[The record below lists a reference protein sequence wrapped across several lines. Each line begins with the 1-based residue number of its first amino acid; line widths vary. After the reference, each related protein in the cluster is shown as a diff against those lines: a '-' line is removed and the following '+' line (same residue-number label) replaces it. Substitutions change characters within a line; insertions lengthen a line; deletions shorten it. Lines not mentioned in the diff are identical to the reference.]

1 VAGPHEDLVI
11 EPATPQSRDMAA
23 PLEGI
28 RVVEVA
34 SYVAAPACGAL
45 LADLG
50 ADVIK
55 VEVPWGEI
63 YRHSLPR
70 FAGFDTEFAGAPH
83 FHMDNRGKRS
93 LVLDLALPQALE
105 TLAKVIDGADVVL
118 TNMLPERQAK
128 YGLDPETLLEKH
140 PHLIIARVS
149 GYGTEGEEANAPA
162 FDYSSYWARTG
173 LMDQLHEPDAPPAF
187 QRPGMGD
194 HSASLS
200 LTVGILAALR
210 TRDGDGKGQVIDV
223 SLQHTGFYIEGND
236 AAVTLVTGQS
246 PPRHDRREARN
257 PLWNHYPCGDGR
269 WLFLVMIESDR
280 YWRTFT
286 EAIGQPELAADERF
300 ASAVPRYQ
308 NSKELIQRLDEVFAT
323 RSLDEWTD
331 ALSGQRLIWA
341 PVRTVAEA
349 VADPQA
355 EANGSFPT
363 VAHPDWGEFRT
374 VAPPLRMG
382 GHDMPGTAPAPALG
396 ADTLAILTEAGV
408 DDETIALILAAA
420 G

>member
-1 VAGPHEDLVI
+1 
-11 EPATPQSRDMAA
+11 MAA

-28 RVVEVA
+28 RVVEIA
-34 SYVAAPACGAL
+34 NFVAAPACGAL

-70 FAGFDTEFAGAPH
+70 FAGFDSDFAGAPH

-93 LVLDLALPQALE
+93 LALDLALPQAVDV
-105 TLAKVIDGADVVL
+105 LAKVIDGVDVVL

-128 YGLDPETLLEKH
+128 YGLDPETLLAKH
-140 PHLIIARVS
+140 PRLIVARLS
-149 GYGTEGEEANAPA
+149 GYGPEGDEANAPA

-200 LTVGILAALR
+200 LAVGILSALR
-210 TRDGDGKGQVIDV
+210 TRERDGQGQVIDV
-223 SLQHTGFYIEGND
+223 SLQHIGFYIEGND
-236 AAVTLVTGQS
+236 AAVTLVTGES
-246 PPRHDRREARN
+246 PPRHDRRQARN
-257 PLWNHYPCGDGR
+257 PLWNHYRCGDGR

-280 YWRTFT
+280 YWKTFT
-286 EAIGQPELAADERF
+286 DAIGQPELGDDERF
-300 ASAVPRYQ
+300 AGAVPRYQ
-308 NSKELIQRLDEVFAT
+308 NAKELIQRLDAVFAT
-323 RSLDEWTD
+323 RSLDEWSE
-331 ALSGQRLIWA
+331 AFAGKRLIWA

-355 EANGSFPT
+355 EVNGSFPT
-363 VAHPDWGEFRT
+363 VHHPEWGEFRT
-374 VAPPLRMG
+374 VAPPLRMSG
-382 GHDMPGTAPAPALG
+382 YDIAGTAPAPALG
-396 ADTLAILTEAGV
+396 ADTDAILREAGV